1 MNHVSSPT
9 NPSPLKP
16 ALIIFDLDGTL
27 YVDQVVIDGAAQV
40 LADLRQQGYLL
51 RFMTNTTTKTQAQL
65 YSNLHHLGFQVET
78 GELISAPEAARIYLR
93 QQQVQ
98 LGQAVKIWPVVA
110 EAIKSDF
117 SEFSVD
123 IEQPDYVVLGDIGN
137 SWTLELIN
145 QLFNAI
151 HAGAQ
156 LIALH
161 KNKFWQTQGALHV
174 DIGLFVAGLEFV
186 TGKAAAIMGKPAPDF
201 FKQVLASA
209 KVGAGDALLV
219 GDDIDTDIGGAQAV
233 GIKAAL
239 VQTGKY
245 RQAYAEQSTI
255 KPDLLLTSVA
265 QLPAWL
271 S

>member
-1 MNHVSSPT
+1 MNIPGSI
-9 NPSPLKP
+9 KP
-16 ALIIFDLDGTL
+16 CLIIFDLDGTL
-27 YVDQVVIDGAAQV
+27 YIDQQVIGGAVQV

-65 YSNLHHLGFQVET
+65 YGNLRQLGFQLED

-93 QQQVQ
+93 QQQAQ
-98 LGQAVKIWPVVA
+98 LGQPVKIWPVVA
-110 EAIKSDF
+110 EAIRNDF
-117 SEFSVD
+117 DEFAVD
-123 IEQPDYVVLGDIGN
+123 TLQPDYVVLGDIGN
-137 SWTLELIN
+137 TWTLALIN

-245 RQAYAEQSTI
+245 RQAYAEQSAI
-255 KPDLLLTSVA
+255 KPDVLLASVA
-265 QLPAWL
+265 ELPAWL
-271 S
+271 SDS

>member
-1 MNHVSSPT
+1 MSLSNS
-9 NPSPLKP
+9 LKP
-16 ALIIFDLDGTL
+16 RLIIFDLDGTL
-27 YVDQVVIDGAAQV
+27 YIDQQIIDGAVQV
-40 LADLRQQGYLL
+40 VADLRQQGYLL
-51 RFMTNTTTKTQAQL
+51 RFMTNTTTRTQAQL
-65 YSNLHHLGFQVET
+65 YANLHQLGFQVEE
-78 GELISAPEAARIYLR
+78 GELISAPEAARIFLR
-93 QQQVQ
+93 QQQVATDQ
-98 LGQAVKIWPVVA
+98 PITIWPVVA

-117 SEFSVD
+117 SEFAVD

-137 SWTLELIN
+137 AWTLELIN

-186 TGKAAAIMGKPAPDF
+186 TGKPAAIMGKPAEDF

-209 KVGAGDALLV
+209 GVEAANTLLV
-219 GDDIDTDIGGAQAV
+219 GDDIDTDVGGAQAV
-233 GIKAAL
+233 GIQAVL

-245 RQAYAEQSTI
+245 RQAYAEQSAI
-255 KPDLLLTSVA
+255 KPDVLLASVA
-265 QLPAWL
+265 ALPGYLHTL

>member
-1 MNHVSSPT
+1 MNIPGSI
-9 NPSPLKP
+9 KP
-16 ALIIFDLDGTL
+16 RLVICDLDGTL
-27 YVDQVVIDGAAQV
+27 YIDQQVIDGAVQV
-40 LADLRQQGYLL
+40 LADLRQQGYQL

-65 YSNLHHLGFQVET
+65 YNSLRHLGFQVED

-93 QQQVQ
+93 QQQAQ
-98 LGQAVKIWPVVA
+98 STQPLKIWPVVT
-110 EAIKSDF
+110 EAITSDF
-117 SEFSVD
+117 SEFTID
-123 IEQPDYVVLGDIGN
+123 PEQPDYVVLGDIGN
-137 SWTLELIN
+137 AWTLQLIN

-151 HAGAQ
+151 QAGAQ

-186 TGKAAAIMGKPAPDF
+186 TGKAAAIMGKPAPEF

-209 KVGAGDALLV
+209 GVGAGNALLV
-219 GDDIDTDIGGAQAV
+219 GDDIDTDVGGAQAL

-245 RQAYAEQSTI
+245 RQAYAEQSAI
-255 KPDLLLTSVA
+255 KPDVLLASVA
-265 QLPAWL
+265 ELPAYL
-271 S
+271 SQY

>member
-1 MNHVSSPT
+1 MNMSSRI
-9 NPSPLKP
+9 KP
-16 ALIIFDLDGTL
+16 RLVIFDLDGTL
-27 YVDQVVIDGAAQV
+27 YVDQIVVDGAVQV

-65 YSNLHHLGFQVET
+65 YANLHQLGFQVED

-93 QQQVQ
+93 QQQAQ
-98 LGQAVKIWPVVA
+98 STQPLKIWAVVA
-110 EAIKSDF
+110 DTIQADF
-117 SEFSVD
+117 SEFRIDS
-123 IEQPDYVVLGDIGN
+123 EQPDYVVLGDIGN
-137 SWTLELIN
+137 AWTLELIN

-151 HAGAQ
+151 YAGAQ

-209 KVGAGDALLV
+209 GVEASDALLV
-219 GDDIDTDIGGAQAV
+219 GDDIDTDVGGAQAL

-239 VQTGKY
+239 VRTGKY
-245 RQAYAEQSTI
+245 RQAYAEQSAI
-255 KPDLLLTSVA
+255 KPDVLLASVA
-265 QLPAWL
+265 ELPDYL
-271 S
+271 PQH

>member
-1 MNHVSSPT
+1 MSLSS
-9 NPSPLKP
+9 SVKPL
-16 ALIIFDLDGTL
+16 LIIFDLDGTL
-27 YVDQVVIDGAAQV
+27 YVDQVVIDGAVQV

-51 RFMTNTTTKTQAQL
+51 RFMTNTTTKTQVQL
-65 YSNLHHLGFQVET
+65 YANLHQLGFQVEE

-93 QQQVQ
+93 QQQLQ
-98 LGQAVKIWPVVA
+98 LGQPIKIWPVVA
-110 EAIKSDF
+110 EQIKTDF
-117 SEFSVD
+117 AEFHID
-123 IEQPDYVVLGDIGN
+123 EQQPDYVVLGDIGN

-151 HAGAQ
+151 YAGAQ
-156 LIALH
+156 LIGLH

-186 TGKAAAIMGKPAPDF
+186 TGKPAAIMGKPAEDF

-209 KVGAGDALLV
+209 GVEAANTLLM
-219 GDDIDTDIGGAQAV
+219 GDDIDTDVGGAQAV

-245 RQAYAEQSTI
+245 RQAYAEQSAI
-255 KPDLLLTSVA
+255 KPDVLLASVA
-265 QLPAWL
+265 ALPGYLHTL